1 MKKDYLKYQLPN
13 FFILTVSYLISWF
26 VLLKFGLYMACPESI
41 LTQIQV
47 RSSFIIFVQLMIHML
62 LQRYL
67 IGKSLWYIVCNLL
80 IINFVIG
87 CFITLMVAIVYF
99 RYTVAI
105 MPINFMI
112 PFSVVSTVLEIGGL
126 CIITR
131 RKLN

>member
-80 IINFVIG
+80 IINFVIE